1 MSVPGR
7 SQTRIP
13 EGSPMSD
20 TAQNPPPDAAPAPGK
35 DRRWALAAAVGVI
48 AGGTGAALAWRHF
61 SLEEPDIQD
70 IWQQRFASPEGA
82 PIALADLKGRPL
94 LVNFWATWCP
104 PCVQELPLLSRFY
117 TQVKHNGWQ
126 MLGLAIDQTESV
138 QRFLARAPV
147 SFPVAMAGPSGV
159 ELTRKLGN
167 AAGGLPFTV
176 IFDRTGQVQHRKLGQ
191 LKEADL
197 IAWLR

>member
-1 MSVPGR
+1 MNDP
-7 SQTRIP
+7 TRHP
-13 EGSPMSD
+13 
-20 TAQNPPPDAAPAPGK
+20 PAPGK
-35 DRRWALAAAVGVI
+35 DRRWALAATVGAVAGI
-48 AGGTGAALAWRHF
+48 AGAALAWRHF
-61 SLEEPDIQD
+61 SLTEPDIQD
-70 IWQQRFASPEGA
+70 IWQHRFSSPEGA
-82 PIALADLKGRPL
+82 PIALAELRGRPL
-94 LVNFWATWCP
+94 LINFWATWCP
-104 PCVQELPLLSRFY
+104 PCIQELPLLSRFY
-117 TQVKHNGWQ
+117 IQIKDNGWQ

>member
-1 MSVPGR
+1 MARWLMVVPPVLFAGLAGLFYAGMYRDNPGELQSVFVGH
-7 SQTRIP
+7 
-13 EGSPMSD
+13 
-20 TAQNPPPDAAPAPGK
+20 PAPVLPTTKLPGIPGLS
-35 DRRWALAAAVGVI
+35 D
-48 AGGTGAALAWRHF
+48 
-61 SLEEPDIQD
+61 
-70 IWQQRFASPEGA
+70 
-82 PIALADLKGRPL
+82 ADLTTGKVTV
-94 LVNFWATWCP
+94 VNFWATWCP

-126 MLGLAIDQTESV
+126 MLGLAIDQTDLV